1 MLDPFG
7 YQQNV
12 NIFAIKVKC
21 LDPKTYADRERKTL
35 SFFINK
41 LAKFLQDFLFAT
53 AFKGAYIK
61 KKKKKRKKKK
71 KKMRR
76 SFTCQIFLRLLSYS
90 GVFITDAFYMS
101 KSKFTR
107 VERKVFTFD
116 FLTRSDHSK
125 RG

>member
-41 LAKFLQDFLFAT
+41 LAKFLQDFPFAT

-61 KKKKKRKKKK
+61 KKKKRKKKK
-71 KKMRR
+71 KQCDDLSLVKSFSDCSVIQGFSLQTHFICPNQNLPR
-76 SFTCQIFLRLLSYS
+76 SSEKYSPLIF
-90 GVFITDAFYMS
+90 
-101 KSKFTR
+101 
-107 VERKVFTFD
+107 
-116 FLTRSDHSK
+116 
-125 RG
+125 